1 MTAADLAPL
10 PIAPLV
16 QVVLADLV
24 FTLGHLDRLG
34 LPEREGVDRGG
45 GPAPTGLAMAVASA
59 LRIARYFNRDSAA
72 PALPLEGFFV
82 LAHEFSVSLGVCRD
96 IARAVCRG
104 NGRGWFRT
112 QRPPGW
118 KERAY

>member
-1 MTAADLAPL
+1 
-10 PIAPLV
+10 
-16 QVVLADLV
+16 
-24 FTLGHLDRLG
+24 
-34 LPEREGVDRGG
+34 
-45 GPAPTGLAMAVASA
+45 MAVASA

-104 NGRGWFRT
+104 NGRGWFWMCLAGHRVLLT
-112 QRPPGW
+112 TTGIRA
-118 KERAY
+118 ERVAFCLRLTR